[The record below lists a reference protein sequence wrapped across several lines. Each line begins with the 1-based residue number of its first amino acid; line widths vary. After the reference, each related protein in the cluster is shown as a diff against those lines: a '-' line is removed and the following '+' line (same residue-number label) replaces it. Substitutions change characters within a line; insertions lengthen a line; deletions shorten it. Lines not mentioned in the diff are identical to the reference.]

1 MDEFKNALEGKT
13 TTEGWDAGKLV
24 DYHKFLVTATS
35 EAKSEVSGLR
45 EAKRAEAERVEKLQ
59 AKATEAEQAAEKA
72 LKIAEEAA
80 KGGKPT
86 ISPEMSQF
94 RTEQVDKAKAKLFS
108 TVKLTDEE
116 KAVVLEKFT
125 RLDTGKLDAD
135 FIYNDLISSVAAANP
150 TKYLQLTQGQEQA
163 QAEAQAEL
171 ERQAAAGHAPPPG
184 KDQKKY
190 SDEALSLAKKADIS
204 PESAT
209 KQIAQGMTRVYN

>member
-1 MDEFKNALEGKT
+1 MDEFQNALEGKI
-13 TTEGWDAGKLV
+13 TTETWDAEKLV
-24 DYHKFLVTATS
+24 NYHKFLTTATN

-80 KGGKPT
+80 KGGKPQ

-116 KAVVLEKFT
+116 KAIVLEKFA

-135 FIYNDLISSVAAANP
+135 FIYQDLISSVAAANP
-150 TKYLQLTQGQEQA
+150 TKYLELTKSQEEN

-171 ERQAAAGHAPPPG
+171 ARQAAAGNAPPAGQDP
-184 KDQKKY
+184 KKY
-190 SDEALSLAKKADIS
+190 SEEALSLAKKADIS
-204 PESAT
+204 PEAAT
-209 KQIAQGMTRVYN
+209 KQIAQGMSRVYN